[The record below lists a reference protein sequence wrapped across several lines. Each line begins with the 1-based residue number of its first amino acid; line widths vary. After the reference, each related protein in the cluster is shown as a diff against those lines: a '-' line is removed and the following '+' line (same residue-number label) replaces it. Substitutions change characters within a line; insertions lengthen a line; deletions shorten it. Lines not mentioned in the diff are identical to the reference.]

1 MYMNQDEDVR
11 VMKMDIENKDLL
23 VERLALLG
31 IIEGIHYELE
41 AVDDSSI
48 VDCDDTITI
57 YPEAQD

>member
-1 MYMNQDEDVR
+1 MYMNQDDDVR

-41 AVDDSSI
+41 AVDESRI
-48 VDCDDTITI
+48 VDCEDTITI